1 MEFIILLLSGIIGL
15 LHLVIMGLEMFAPA
29 KKTEQKT
36 FAMPMKICHSKKCAN
51 CLKKYWAFT
60 MAA

>member
-29 KKTEQKT
+29 EKQAKT
-36 FAMPMKICHSKKCAN
+36 FAMPMKFVIQKKCAN
-51 CLKKYWAFT
+51 CLKKYGHL
-60 MAA
+60 

>member
-29 KKTEQKT
+29 EKQAKT
-36 FAMPMKICHSKKCAN
+36 FAMPMKFVIQKMRK
-51 CLKKYWAFT
+51 LP
-60 MAA
+60 